1 MNLTYK
7 GINNHG
13 RSEWTESDLGEVIEE
28 WQMIRYRSFVE
39 SLQENIGRQLSKDE
53 LRTVLWLSGFEQN
66 SINNIVGIVSLCS
79 SAWQKYKIMFQNH
92 KVV

>member
-7 GINNHG
+7 GINKRG
-13 RSEWTESDLGEVIEE
+13 QSEWIESDLDEVIEE

-39 SLQENIGRQLSKDE
+39 SLQENIGRQLTKDE

-66 SINNIVGIVSLCS
+66 SINNIVSIVS
-79 SAWQKYKIMFQNH
+79 AAHEHGKNTK
-92 KVV
+92 